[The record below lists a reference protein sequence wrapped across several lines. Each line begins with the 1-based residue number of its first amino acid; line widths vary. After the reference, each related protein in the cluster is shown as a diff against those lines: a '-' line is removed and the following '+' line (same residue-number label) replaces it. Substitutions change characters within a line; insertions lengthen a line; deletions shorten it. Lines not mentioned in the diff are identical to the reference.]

1 MFTKKHYIAIAE
13 MVGSQLWDNPLGNSH
28 TELIIKDWCGRFER
42 DNPRFDAEIFTNYVY
57 DSIDK
62 ARGC

>member
-13 MVGSQLWDNPLGNSH
+13 MVGSQLSDNPLGN
-28 TELIIKDWCGRFER
+28 TKFIIKDWCLMFER
-42 DNPRFDAEIFTNYVY
+42 DNPRFDAEVFTNYVY